1 MGLRLPLIEPMRSRS
16 RLRVLALASTGAC
29 VHART
34 FTALMRPLPLRLLAF
49 TRLPLVPESL

>member
-1 MGLRLPLIEPMRSRS
+1 MLPLWRMWRFAKKMMLPFEREE
-16 RLRVLALASTGAC
+16 AC